1 MKAVRTLYGTGL
13 TQSINYRSYTMS
25 NNDFISRIGTF
36 ISRAIE
42 QRDVDPEEDM
52 FASGLANSLFAMQ
65 LVDFVE
71 REFGIEIES
80 EDLEIDNFR
89 TIARV
94 AALVDR
100 KLAAAR
106 V

>member
-1 MKAVRTLYGTGL
+1 
-13 TQSINYRSYTMS
+13 MS
-25 NNDFISRIGTF
+25 NNDLTSRIGNF
-36 ISRAIE
+36 ISRALG
-42 QRDVDPEEDM
+42 QRDVDVDVDKDI
-52 FASGLANSLFAMQ
+52 FATGLANSLFAMQ

-80 EDLEIDNFR
+80 DDLEIDNFR
-89 TIARV
+89 TIGRI

-106 V
+106 A

>member
-1 MKAVRTLYGTGL
+1 
-13 TQSINYRSYTMS
+13 MS
-25 NNDFISRIGTF
+25 NNDLTSRIGNF
-36 ISRAIE
+36 ISRALN
-42 QRDVDPEEDM
+42 QCDVGADEDI

-89 TIARV
+89 TIGRV

>member
-1 MKAVRTLYGTGL
+1 VTHY
-13 TQSINYRSYTMS
+13 QDQNIMS
-25 NNDFISRIGTF
+25 NNNVASKIGTF
-36 ISRAIE
+36 MSRAFE
-42 QRDVDPEEDM
+42 QSEIAVDEDI
-52 FASGLANSLFAMQ
+52 FAAGYTNSLFAMQ

-89 TIARV
+89 TIGQL
-94 AALVDR
+94 AALVER
-100 KLAAAR
+100 KLATAR

>member
-1 MKAVRTLYGTGL
+1 MDGK
-13 TQSINYRSYTMS
+13 
-25 NNDFISRIGTF
+25 
-36 ISRAIE
+36 
-42 QRDVDPEEDM
+42 
-52 FASGLANSLFAMQ
+52 
-65 LVDFVE
+65 VE

-89 TIARV
+89 TIAHL

-100 KLAAAR
+100 KLAAVR

>member
-1 MKAVRTLYGTGL
+1 
-13 TQSINYRSYTMS
+13 MS
-25 NNDFISRIGTF
+25 NNDLTSRIGDF
-36 ISRAIE
+36 VSRALD
-42 QRDVDPEEDM
+42 QRDVDVDVDKDI
-52 FASGLANSLFAMQ
+52 FATGLANSLFAMQ

-80 EDLEIDNFR
+80 DDLEIDNFR
-89 TIARV
+89 TIARI

-106 V
+106 A

>member
-1 MKAVRTLYGTGL
+1 MSNDNAASKIGSFMSRTLE
-13 TQSINYRSYTMS
+13 QSEI
-25 NNDFISRIGTF
+25 
-36 ISRAIE
+36 
-42 QRDVDPEEDM
+42 DVDEDI
-52 FASGLANSLFAMQ
+52 FAAGLANSLFAMQ

-89 TIARV
+89 TIARL

>member
-1 MKAVRTLYGTGL
+1 
-13 TQSINYRSYTMS
+13 MS
-25 NNDFISRIGTF
+25 NENSAAKIGSFISRTLD
-36 ISRAIE
+36 
-42 QRDVDPEEDM
+42 QREIDADEDI
-52 FASGLANSLFAMQ
+52 FATGLANSLFAMQ

-80 EDLEIDNFR
+80 EDLEIANFS
-89 TIARV
+89 TIARL

-100 KLAAAR
+100 KLAAAL

>member
-1 MKAVRTLYGTGL
+1 
-13 TQSINYRSYTMS
+13 MS
-25 NNDFISRIGTF
+25 NNDLTSRIGTF
-36 ISRAIE
+36 ISRALD
-42 QRDVDPEEDM
+42 QHKVDPEEDM

-80 EDLEIDNFR
+80 DDLEIDNFR